1 MSRPPHLIQIQ
12 ATVRLSPDVE
22 RRIHRVLTR
31 AARSALEHAGAPAG
45 SMAIRVVGDA
55 AIRKLNR
62 DFLGHDYATDVL
74 SFPADPLPDGGR
86 YFGDLAL
93 SLPRARAQ
101 AQAGGHA
108 LEDELRLLTV
118 HGVLH
123 LLGHDHDTPAH
134 QRRMWRAQATILVAL
149 GSAVTAPKAV
159 HAEPLAPR

>member
-1 MSRPPHLIQIQ
+1 MSRPPHRIQIQ

-22 RRIHRVLTR
+22 RRLTRVVAR
-31 AARSALEHAGAPAG
+31 AARVALERCSASPG
-45 SMAIRVVGDA
+45 SLSIRVVGDA

-74 SFPADPLPDGGR
+74 SFPADPLPDDER

-101 AQAGGHA
+101 ARAGGHS
-108 LEDELRLLTV
+108 LDDELRLLTV

-123 LLGHDHDTPAH
+123 LLGFDHDTPAH
-134 QRRMWRAQATILVAL
+134 QRRMWRAQAQILEAL
-149 GSAVTAPKAV
+149 GSSVTAPKPV
-159 HAEPLAPR
+159 HAEPVAAR